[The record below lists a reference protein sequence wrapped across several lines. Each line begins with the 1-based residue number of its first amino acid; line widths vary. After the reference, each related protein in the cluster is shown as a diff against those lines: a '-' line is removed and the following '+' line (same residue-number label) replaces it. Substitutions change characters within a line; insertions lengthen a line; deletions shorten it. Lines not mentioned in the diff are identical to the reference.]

1 MSARIA
7 AIYLTCPHQLLRAH
21 YQVIRLKDDNIETCV
36 ISFQKNC
43 VPEHTINLRSLFNL
57 NFI

>member
-1 MSARIA
+1 MSAHCDD
-7 AIYLTCPHQLLRAH
+7 LVTCLHQLLRAH

-43 VPEHTINLRSLFNL
+43 IPEHRHIRQ
-57 NFI
+57 